1 MICSFNWHFKFIFIS
16 DLFMWCYCS
25 SNLINSL
32 TLHLMRLFKCMWPA
46 LSLNSLYLTE
56 HSVDYLSLQH
66 WFFTIC
72 MLFATFSRLISNKY
86 ISILHNWLW
95 QDNNLAVTC
104 LCKQSPSLCALTEG
118 ISHTSD
124 LWCGATDTWS
134 HDQAVVTPWFNA
146 WSYWPTS
153 TVNIACLLTALSA

>member
-1 MICSFNWHFKFIFIS
+1 
-16 DLFMWCYCS
+16 MWCYCS